1 MNGTYSDAE
10 LELMMT
16 DVESE
21 LVERKESFSDSA
33 RRRIRESVCAFA
45 NDVNDHQ
52 QAGVAFVGVH
62 DNGKPSD
69 LPITDEL
76 LTQLAGIGRDGD
88 IVPPPVLSVEKR
100 VLRGAAVAVVIVQP
114 SDSPPVRYQGR
125 TWIRV
130 GPTRAIA
137 TLQHERILNEK
148 RRFRDP
154 HFDAL
159 PVPSATIDDLD
170 LRFFES
176 HYLPLAVSADALAQ
190 NDRSVPQRLAA
201 MKMIASV
208 DEPIPTVAG
217 LLVLG
222 KHPQDFLPA
231 AYVQFLRVDGS
242 EWGDPIRDEERCDGP
257 ILDQMRRLDEKLR
270 AHNLTS
276 VDFISG
282 PLEQRRSSYPLEA
295 LRQLTRNAVMHRT
308 YEGTNTQAL
317 AYWFDDRIEIISPG
331 APYGGITAET
341 LGQPGLVAYRNLN
354 LSEAM
359 RVLGLVQ
366 RFGGGI
372 ATARRELIAN
382 GQTPPQSRV
391 EADRVFCTVTERV

>member
-10 LELMMT
+10 LESMMT
-16 DVESE
+16 DLESE

-62 DNGKPSD
+62 DGGEPSN

-76 LTQLAGIGRDGD
+76 LTQLAVIGRDGD

-100 VLRGAAVAVVIVQP
+100 LLCGAAVAVVIVQP

-176 HYLPLAVSADALAQ
+176 DYLPLAVNADALAQ
-190 NDRSVPQRLAA
+190 NDRSVAERLAA

-208 DEPIPTVAG
+208 DEPIPTVTG

-231 AYVQFLRVDGS
+231 AYVQFLRIDGS
-242 EWGDPIRDEERCDGP
+242 EWGDPVRDEERCDGP

-276 VDFISG
+276 VDFTSG
-282 PLEQRRSSYPLEA
+282 PFEQRRSSYPIEA
-295 LRQLTRNAVMHRT
+295 LRQLTRNAVMHRA
-308 YEGTNTQAL
+308 YEGTNTQVL

-341 LGQPGLVAYRNLN
+341 LGQPGFVAYRNLN

-366 RFGGGI
+366 QFGGGI
-372 ATARRELIAN
+372 ATATRELVAN
-382 GQTPPQSRV
+382 GQPPPQFRV
-391 EADRVFCTVTERV
+391 EADRVFCTVTERL